1 MRDGLFSI
9 VIAAGLGCASGS
21 ACAMSSAESD
31 PATCRVVG
39 GEKLP
44 AESGGADALCK
55 AIADAAAEQAPGM
68 SYSVEVT
75 VLPRSRLSASIT
87 TGDGRKLDELGFAR
101 MDKPLSSGAFK
112 RFATS
117 IAAELAKAGSKKS

>member
-1 MRDGLFSI
+1 MREGLLSI
-9 VIAAGLGCASGS
+9 AIAAGLGCASGS

-55 AIADAAAEQAPGM
+55 AVADAVAEQAPGV
-68 SYSVEVT
+68 SYNVVVT
-75 VLPRSRLSASIT
+75 VLPKSRLAASIT
-87 TGDGRKLDELGFAR
+87 TDGRNVRELGFAL
-101 MDKPLSSGAFK
+101 MDKPLSIGAFK